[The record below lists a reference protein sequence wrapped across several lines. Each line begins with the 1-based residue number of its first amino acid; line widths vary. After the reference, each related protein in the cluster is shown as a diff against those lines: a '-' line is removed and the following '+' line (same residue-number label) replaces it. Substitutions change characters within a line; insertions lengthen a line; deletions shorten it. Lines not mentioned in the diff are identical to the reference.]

1 MVIKI
6 KSAVLSCS
14 NWHFNILSDA
24 NFARKGKLDFSFK
37 VSMVLNADCYAK
49 LSCQQGL
56 DEEWWKK
63 PWGSSTQLK
72 QQQPNIFEL
81 NVAVKFQRSCYIISP
96 TSGWEMKNRLLIII
110 YIFNSTAKLTFE
122 FFGFQTYF
130 CLLSFVKLW
139 QMEMTWFLHFSPSSS
154 LCS

>member
-37 VSMVLNADCYAK
+37 VSMTQCWLLCQAK
-49 LSCQQGL
+49 LSTGS
-56 DEEWWKK
+56 WWRMVKK